1 MGHENCECEV
11 EKENRSKLVVGLR
24 DSNRAIMAGANTLG
38 NVATLGGLINLL
50 VRSDNGLQTND
61 KYYLG
66 ALTALGFAQWGGI
79 LYFLNKK
86 KTRVKEEDEEDDE
99 E

>member
-38 NVATLGGLINLL
+38 NVATLGGLI
-50 VRSDNGLQTND
+50 
-61 KYYLG
+61 Y
-66 ALTALGFAQWGGI
+66 
-79 LYFLNKK
+79 
-86 KTRVKEEDEEDDE
+86 
-99 E
+99 